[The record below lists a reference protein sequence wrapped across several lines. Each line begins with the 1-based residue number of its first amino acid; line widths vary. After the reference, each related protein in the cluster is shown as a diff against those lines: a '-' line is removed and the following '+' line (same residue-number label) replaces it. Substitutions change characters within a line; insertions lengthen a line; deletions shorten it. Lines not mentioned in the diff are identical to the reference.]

1 MKFTNEIKTE
11 VYIMIKYTEEKT
23 FTQNQ
28 VQELFKSVGWISAEY
43 PQRLH
48 KALMNSQTVLTAWD
62 GERLVGL
69 TRVLDDSELVA
80 FVHYVLVHPEYQ
92 GQKIAGNMVEYIR
105 DKYKDYLYIEGMPE
119 DSKNVAFY
127 ERHGFHVMEGGTPR
141 QICNLGD
148 KR

>member
-1 MKFTNEIKTE
+1 
-11 VYIMIKYTEEKT
+11 MIKYTEEKT
-23 FTQNQ
+23 FTQGQ
-28 VQELFKSVGWISAEY
+28 LQELFKSVGWISAEY

-69 TRVLDDSELVA
+69 ARVLDDSELVA

-105 DKYKDYLYIEGMPE
+105 DKYKNYLYIEGMPE

-127 ERHGFHVMEGGTPR
+127 ERHGFHVMEGGTPI
-141 QICNLGD
+141 QICNFSD

>member
-1 MKFTNEIKTE
+1 
-11 VYIMIKYTEEKT
+11 MIKYTEEKI
-23 FTQNQ
+23 FTQDQ

-43 PQRLH
+43 PQRLY

-62 GERLVGL
+62 GDLLVGL
-69 TRVLDDSELVA
+69 ARVLDDSELVA

-92 GQKIAGNMVEYIR
+92 GRKIAGNMVEYIR
-105 DKYKDYLYIEGMPE
+105 DKYKNYLYIEGMPE

-127 ERHGFHVMEGGTPR
+127 ERHGFHVMEGGTPI
-141 QICNLGD
+141 QICNFSD

>member
-1 MKFTNEIKTE
+1 
-11 VYIMIKYTEEKT
+11 MIKYTEEKT
-23 FTQNQ
+23 FTQDQ

-69 TRVLDDSELVA
+69 ARVLDDSELVA

-105 DKYKDYLYIEGMPE
+105 DKYKNYLYIEGMQE

-127 ERHGFHVMEGGTPR
+127 VRHGFHVMEGGTPI
-141 QICNLGD
+141 QICNFSD

>member
-1 MKFTNEIKTE
+1 
-11 VYIMIKYTEEKT
+11 MIKYTEEKT
-23 FTQNQ
+23 FTQDQ

-69 TRVLDDSELVA
+69 ARVLDDSELVA

-105 DKYKDYLYIEGMPE
+105 DKYKNYLYIEGMPE

-127 ERHGFHVMEGGTPR
+127 ERHGFHVMEDGTPI
-141 QICNLGD
+141 QICNFSD

>member
-1 MKFTNEIKTE
+1 
-11 VYIMIKYTEEKT
+11 MIKYTEEKT
-23 FTQNQ
+23 FTQDQ
-28 VQELFKSVGWISAEY
+28 LQELFKSVGWISAEY

-69 TRVLDDSELVA
+69 ARVLDDSELVA

-105 DKYKDYLYIEGMPE
+105 DKYKNYLYIEGMQE
-119 DSKNVAFY
+119 ASKNVAFY
-127 ERHGFHVMEGGTPR
+127 VRHGFHVMEGGTPI
-141 QICNLGD
+141 QICNFSD

>member
-1 MKFTNEIKTE
+1 
-11 VYIMIKYTEEKT
+11 MIKYTEEKT
-23 FTQNQ
+23 FTQDQ

-48 KALMNSQTVLTAWD
+48 KARMNSQTVLTAWD

-69 TRVLDDSELVA
+69 ARVLDDSELVA

-105 DKYKDYLYIEGMPE
+105 DKYKNYLYIEGMQE

-127 ERHGFHVMEGGTPR
+127 ERHGFHVMEGGTPI
-141 QICNLGD
+141 QICNFSD

>member
-1 MKFTNEIKTE
+1 
-11 VYIMIKYTEEKT
+11 MIRYTEEKT
-23 FTQNQ
+23 FTQDQ

-43 PQRLH
+43 PQRLN

-69 TRVLDDSELVA
+69 ARVLDDSELVA

-105 DKYKDYLYIEGMPE
+105 DKYKNYLYIEGMPE

-127 ERHGFHVMEGGTPR
+127 ERHGFHVMEGGTPI
-141 QICNLGD
+141 QICNFSD

>member
-1 MKFTNEIKTE
+1 MKNITDAVLALTLKELIADQIVCRRSYDEIPPR
-11 VYIMIKYTEEKT
+11 V
-23 FTQNQ
+23 
-28 VQELFKSVGWISAEY
+28 EY
-43 PQRLH
+43 SLH

-69 TRVLDDSELVA
+69 ARVLDDSELVA

-92 GQKIAGNMVEYIR
+92 GQKIARNMVEYIR
-105 DKYKDYLYIEGMPE
+105 DKYKNYLYIEEMPE

-127 ERHGFHVMEGGTPR
+127 ERHGFHVMEGGTPI
-141 QICNLGD
+141 QICNFGD

>member
-1 MKFTNEIKTE
+1 M
-11 VYIMIKYTEEKT
+11 V
-23 FTQNQ
+23 
-28 VQELFKSVGWISAEY
+28 
-43 PQRLH
+43 
-48 KALMNSQTVLTAWD
+48 

-69 TRVLDDSELVA
+69 ARVLDDSELVA

-105 DKYKDYLYIEGMPE
+105 DKYKNYLYIEGMQE

-127 ERHGFHVMEGGTPR
+127 ERHGFHVMEGGTPI
-141 QICNLGD
+141 QICNFSE

>member
-1 MKFTNEIKTE
+1 
-11 VYIMIKYTEEKT
+11 MIKYTEEKT
-23 FTQNQ
+23 FTQDQ

-48 KALMNSQTVLTAWD
+48 KALMTHRLFLPHGMV

-69 TRVLDDSELVA
+69 ARVLDDSELVA

-105 DKYKDYLYIEGMPE
+105 DKYKNYLYIEGMQE

-127 ERHGFHVMEGGTPR
+127 ERHGFHVMEGGTPI
-141 QICNLGD
+141 QICNFSD

>member
-1 MKFTNEIKTE
+1 
-11 VYIMIKYTEEKT
+11 MIRYTEEKT
-23 FTQNQ
+23 FTRDQ

-43 PQRLH
+43 PQRLY

-69 TRVLDDSELVA
+69 ARVLDDSELVA

-92 GQKIAGNMVEYIR
+92 GRKIAGNMVEYIR
-105 DKYKDYLYIEGMPE
+105 DKYKNYLYIEGMPE

-127 ERHGFHVMEGGTPR
+127 ERHGFHVMEGGTPI
-141 QICNLGD
+141 QICNFSD

>member
-1 MKFTNEIKTE
+1 
-11 VYIMIKYTEEKT
+11 MIKYTEEKT
-23 FTQNQ
+23 FTQDQ
-28 VQELFKSVGWISAEY
+28 VRELCKSVGWISAEY
-43 PQRLH
+43 PQRLY

-62 GERLVGL
+62 GDRLVGL
-69 TRVLDDSELVA
+69 ARVLDDSELVA

-105 DKYKDYLYIEGMPE
+105 DKYKNYLYIEGMPE

-127 ERHGFHVMEGGTPR
+127 ERHGFHVMEGGTPI
-141 QICNLGD
+141 QICNYSD

>member
-1 MKFTNEIKTE
+1 
-11 VYIMIKYTEEKT
+11 MIKYTEEKT
-23 FTQNQ
+23 FTQDQ

-43 PQRLH
+43 PQRLY

-69 TRVLDDSELVA
+69 ARVLDDSELVA

-92 GQKIAGNMVEYIR
+92 GRKIAGNMVKYIR
-105 DKYKDYLYIEGMPE
+105 DKYKNYLYIEGMPE

-127 ERHGFHVMEGGTPR
+127 ERHGFHVMEDGTPI
-141 QICNLGD
+141 QICNFSD

>member
-1 MKFTNEIKTE
+1 
-11 VYIMIKYTEEKT
+11 MIKYTEEKT
-23 FTQNQ
+23 FTQDQ

-43 PQRLH
+43 PQRLY

-69 TRVLDDSELVA
+69 ARVLDDSELVA

-105 DKYKDYLYIEGMPE
+105 DKYKNYLYIEGMPE
-119 DSKNVAFY
+119 DRKNVAFY
-127 ERHGFHVMEGGTPR
+127 ERHGFHVMEGGTPI
-141 QICNLGD
+141 QICNFSD

>member
-1 MKFTNEIKTE
+1 
-11 VYIMIKYTEEKT
+11 MIKYTEEKT
-23 FTQNQ
+23 FTQDQ

-69 TRVLDDSELVA
+69 ARVLDDSELVA

-105 DKYKDYLYIEGMPE
+105 DKYKNYLYIEGMPE

-127 ERHGFHVMEGGTPR
+127 ERHGFHVMEGGTPI
-141 QICNLGD
+141 QICNFLD

>member
-1 MKFTNEIKTE
+1 
-11 VYIMIKYTEEKT
+11 MIKYTEEKT
-23 FTQNQ
+23 FTQDQ

-43 PQRLH
+43 PQRLY

-69 TRVLDDSELVA
+69 ARVLDDSELVA

-92 GQKIAGNMVEYIR
+92 GRKIAGNMVKYIR
-105 DKYKDYLYIEGMPE
+105 DKYKNYLYIEGMPE

-127 ERHGFHVMEGGTPR
+127 ERHGFHVMEGGTPI
-141 QICNLGD
+141 QICNFSD

>member
-1 MKFTNEIKTE
+1 
-11 VYIMIKYTEEKT
+11 MIKYTEEKT
-23 FTQNQ
+23 FTQDQ

-43 PQRLH
+43 PQRLY

-62 GERLVGL
+62 GDRLVGL
-69 TRVLDDSELVA
+69 ARVLDDSELVA

-105 DKYKDYLYIEGMPE
+105 DKYKNYLYIEGMPE

-127 ERHGFHVMEGGTPR
+127 ERHGFHVMEGGTPI
-141 QICNLGD
+141 QICNFSD

>member
-1 MKFTNEIKTE
+1 
-11 VYIMIKYTEEKT
+11 MIKYTEEKT
-23 FTQNQ
+23 FTQDQ

-69 TRVLDDSELVA
+69 ARVLDDSELVA

-105 DKYKDYLYIEGMPE
+105 DKYKNYLYIEGMQE

-127 ERHGFHVMEGGTPR
+127 ERHGFHVMEGGTPI
-141 QICNLGD
+141 QICNFSD

>member
-1 MKFTNEIKTE
+1 MKNITDAVLASTLKELIADQIVCRRSYDEIPPR
-11 VYIMIKYTEEKT
+11 V
-23 FTQNQ
+23 
-28 VQELFKSVGWISAEY
+28 EY
-43 PQRLH
+43 SLH
-48 KALMNSQTVLTAWD
+48 KALMNSRTVFTAWD

-69 TRVLDDSELVA
+69 ARVLDDSELVA

-105 DKYKDYLYIEGMPE
+105 DKYKNYLYIEGMQE

-127 ERHGFHVMEGGTPR
+127 ERHGFHVMEGGTPI
-141 QICNLGD
+141 QICNFSD

>member
-1 MKFTNEIKTE
+1 
-11 VYIMIKYTEEKT
+11 MIKDREEKT
-23 FTQNQ
+23 FTQDQ

-69 TRVLDDSELVA
+69 ARVLDDSELVA

-105 DKYKDYLYIEGMPE
+105 DKYKNYLYIEGMPE

-127 ERHGFHVMEGGTPR
+127 ERHGFHVMEGGTPI
-141 QICNLGD
+141 QICNFSD

>member
-1 MKFTNEIKTE
+1 
-11 VYIMIKYTEEKT
+11 MIKYTEEKT
-23 FTQNQ
+23 FTQDQ

-43 PQRLH
+43 PQRLY

-69 TRVLDDSELVA
+69 ARVLDDSELVA

-105 DKYKDYLYIEGMPE
+105 DKYKNYLYIEGMPE

-127 ERHGFHVMEGGTPR
+127 ERHGFHVMEGGTPI
-141 QICNLGD
+141 QICNFSD